1 MLSLRSSFRLG
12 TLRRRAGALAL
23 LLAAA
28 APLAA
33 QTPAAAPNPG
43 RTLLLGQV
51 VDQQSK
57 APLAGATVRVM
68 EANQTVTTG
77 ADGQFQVRVP
87 AGTYNITVY
96 RLGYETA
103 LESWEVSGASLD
115 VGMVELA
122 PDAVR
127 LEVLQVTADRLERA
141 RLASGFAS
149 QAFAGAELATS
160 SYPNV
165 LEFVTA
171 RQSMPMVPCG
181 SMATSGP
188 AACVRVRGAPVPV
201 CVVVDDAP
209 APAGF
214 TSLEHVQTRD
224 VARIN
229 VFRGGSF
236 IQVYTNAFMRA
247 IADRDWQP
255 QNVDLQ
261 MVSFCRTSG

>member
-1 MLSLRSSFRLG
+1 MLPLRSPLWIEN
-12 TLRRRAGALAL
+12 LRRCLGAFAL

-33 QTPAAAPNPG
+33 QTPG

-51 VDQQSK
+51 IDQASK
-57 APLAGATVRVM
+57 APLAAATVRVM
-68 EANQTVTTG
+68 EANLTVSTG
-77 ADGQFQVRVP
+77 EDGQFQVRVP
-87 AGTYNITVY
+87 AGTYNITIY

-103 LESWEVSGASLD
+103 LESWEVSGTSLD

-127 LEVLQVTADRLERA
+127 LQALEVTADRLERA

-149 QAFAGAELATS
+149 HAYGGVDLATS
-160 SYPNV
+160 SFPNV
-165 LEFVTA
+165 LEFITA

-181 SMATSGP
+181 SLATSGP
-188 AACVRVRGAPVPV
+188 AECVRVRGAPVPV
-201 CVVVDDAP
+201 CVVVDDGP
-209 APAGF
+209 APGGF
-214 TSLEHVQTRD
+214 TSLETIQTRD

-236 IQVYTNAFMRA
+236 IQVYTNGFMRS

-255 QNVDLQ
+255 QAVEVQ

>member
-1 MLSLRSSFRLG
+1 MFSLRFR
-12 TLRRRAGALAL
+12 TDNLRRLAGALAL
-23 LLAAA
+23 ALAAA

-51 VDQQSK
+51 IDQQSK
-57 APLAGATVRVM
+57 APLASATVRVM
-68 EANQTVTTG
+68 ETNQTVSTG
-77 ADGQFQVRVP
+77 QDGQFQVRVP
-87 AGTYNITVY
+87 AGTYNITIY

-115 VGMVELA
+115 VGLVELS

-127 LEVLQVTADRLERA
+127 LEALQVTADRLERA

-149 QAFAGAELATS
+149 HAYAGPDLATS
-160 SYPNV
+160 SFPTV
-165 LEFVTA
+165 LEFITA
-171 RQSMPMVPCG
+171 RQSMAMVPCG
-181 SMATSGP
+181 SMATGGP
-188 AACVRVRGAPVPV
+188 PACVRVRGAPVPV
-201 CVVVDDAP
+201 CVVVDDGP
-209 APAGF
+209 APGGF
-214 TSLEHVQTRD
+214 TSLENVQTRD

-236 IQVYTNAFMRA
+236 IQIYTNSFMRS

-255 QNVDLQ
+255 QNVELQ